1 MTISAH
7 STSSIS
13 VSTDSHRETLGL
25 WDVVSLTIGIVVGV
39 SIFKV
44 PGEVF
49 LKAGSPLAGMLI
61 WVAGALLALAG
72 AMCYAEL
79 SAAYPQFG
87 AEYVYLGRAYGRRIA
102 FLFGWLQTLVILPAS
117 VGAMSFVFATYAG
130 EFSAHLKPYPGLLA
144 AAAIGFLSVLQWM
157 GFQVGRIAQNL
168 LTTIKAISLVGV
180 LICGLSLTPV
190 ESVLPATTSSSG
202 WNGLGLALI
211 FVLYAYGGWSDVA
224 IVTPEVRNCRRNIPR
239 GLMMGLMLI
248 TALYLLLNFS
258 FLKGLG
264 YADVCRIPAPA
275 AEVVRRALGPA
286 SSRTVSLIIM
296 ASALGAI
303 HGMLFSGC
311 RLLPAIGED
320 FPLFHKWTIW
330 NQRQVPTYA
339 LATLST
345 ISLLMTIVVG
355 TAAGQQQID
364 SMMVAMRLTPPRW
377 EDFGGGF
384 EVLVAASSSI
394 FWGFFM
400 LSGIALIVLRYTDPD
415 RSRSFRVPLYP
426 ATPILFAGTSAYM
439 LWSSCNF
446 AGRLTVLLLPVIVV
460 GIILA
465 IIQKMTVPSETVP
478 NEAVPNDSV

>member
-1 MTISAH
+1 MTISVHPA
-7 STSSIS
+7 SLSS
-13 VSTDSHRETLGL
+13 VSTDSHRGTLGL

-49 LKAGSPLAGMLI
+49 LKAGSPQAGMLI

-102 FLFGWLQTLVILPAS
+102 FLFGWLQTMVILPAS

-130 EFSAHLKPYPGLLA
+130 ELSPVLKPHPGLLA

-168 LTTIKAISLVGV
+168 LTTVKAISLLGV

-190 ESVLPATTSSSG
+190 ESVLPVAESSPS

-224 IVTPEVRNCRRNIPR
+224 IVTPEVRNCRLNIPR
-239 GLMMGLMLI
+239 GLVIGLMLI

-264 YADVCRIPAPA
+264 YTDVCRIPAPA

-286 SSRTVSLIIM
+286 SSSIVSLIIM

-311 RLLPAIGED
+311 RLLPAIGDD
-320 FPLFHKWTIW
+320 FPLFRKWTLW
-330 NQRQVPTYA
+330 NQRQVPIYA
-339 LATLST
+339 LLTLST

-355 TAAGQQQID
+355 TSTGQRQID
-364 SMMVAMRLTPPRW
+364 SIMVVMQLTPPRW

-400 LSGIALIVLRYTDPD
+400 LSGIALIILRFTDPD
-415 RSRSFRVPLYP
+415 RSRPFRVPFYP
-426 ATPILFAGTSAYM
+426 VTPILFAGTSGYM

-446 AGRLTVLLLPVIVV
+446 AGQLTVLLLPAIAA

-465 IIQKMTVPSETVP
+465 IAQKMTIST
-478 NEAVPNDSV
+478 DSACASSRSI